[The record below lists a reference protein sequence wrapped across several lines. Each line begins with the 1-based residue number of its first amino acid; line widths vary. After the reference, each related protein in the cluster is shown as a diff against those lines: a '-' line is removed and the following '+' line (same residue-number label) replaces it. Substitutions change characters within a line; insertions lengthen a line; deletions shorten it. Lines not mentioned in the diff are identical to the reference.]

1 MAKPR
6 CWLLLEKSD
15 VNRISKGIDG
25 YRDMTGESYNYD
37 SFVPNHTNLSA
48 GDFVVLR
55 VDNEIVGVGRIGSI
69 SARADVKQ
77 HRRCPKCTSTDIRE
91 RVTLSPAFKCGKCSF
106 EFSQPIQTSA
116 PVTAFQAQIVD
127 FSRLA
132 NPPGVAEVKACAL
145 SGDGVASQL
154 SLLALDALKLQT
166 LFEGVQIQESPHKS
180 PPNGQGFGL
189 TAAERKAV
197 EMHAMLIAKET
208 YEAAGWQVINTSSS
222 KPYDLVARKSGSIR
236 YIEVKGT
243 TGAGKSIILTSG
255 EVEHAQ
261 SNPHEHCLIVISGIF
276 LTKIDG
282 QWTASGGAVS
292 THLDPW
298 TVLPQNLQPTQYRYV
313 V

>member
-37 SFVPNHTNLSA
+37 SFVPNHTNISA

-55 VDNEIVGVGRIGSI
+55 VDDQIVGIGRIGSI
-69 SARADVKQ
+69 SSHADVKR
-77 HRRCPKCTSTDIRE
+77 HRRCPGCKSTDIRE

-106 EFSQPIQTSA
+106 EFSEPIQTSA
-116 PVTAFQAQIVD
+116 AVTAFQAQIVD

-132 NPPGVAEVKACAL
+132 NPPGVAAVKACAI
-145 SGDGVASQL
+145 SGDGVSSQL
-154 SLLALDALKLQT
+154 SMLALDGVKVRT
-166 LFEGVQIQESPHKS
+166 LFEGVQIQDSPHNS
-180 PPNGQGFGL
+180 TASGQGLGL
-189 TAAERKAV
+189 TAAERKTV
-197 EMHAMLIAKET
+197 EMQAMLIAKGT
-208 YEAAGWQVINTSSS
+208 YEAAGWQVIDTSSS
-222 KPYDLVARKSGSIR
+222 KPYDLVARKDGEIR

-243 TGAGKSIILTSG
+243 TGTGQSIILTRG

-261 SNPHEHCLIVISGIF
+261 SNPHEHCLIVISGIV
-276 LTKIDG
+276 LTKTDE